1 MASTLLTVIAVV
13 ALVAALA
20 FVALWG
26 GRTADAEPLLVADRA
41 RPAGEVLRRFVRSIA
56 IAVSAGATAGVLV
69 GGLGSRL
76 AMRIMAATSGDEA
89 QGAITEADEVVGRIT
104 VGGTLGLVLFV
115 GVGLG
120 SLAALLYLLV
130 RRWLPWPAWLSGLL
144 FGVLLLAVF
153 GRDDPV
159 DPNNP
164 DFTILSPK
172 WLAVALFTLLLPLY
186 GLVLGSLV
194 ARLEAGYPTLSTRP
208 KVLVAYAPLLLF
220 APFLPVVV
228 PLAAIALLAVGAQ
241 RLRPLARAWR
251 TDVVDRVGRL
261 VLAAIGA
268 IGLGLFGAGLAE
280 ILG

>member
-1 MASTLLTVIAVV
+1 MASTLLTVTAVV

-20 FVALWG
+20 LVVLWG
-26 GRTADAEPLLVADRA
+26 GRRPEVEPLLVADRA
-41 RPAGEVLRRFVRSIA
+41 RPAGEVLRRFVRSVA

-76 AMRIMAATSGDEA
+76 AMRIMAATSGDQA
-89 QGAITEADEVVGRIT
+89 QGAITEADQVVGRIT
-104 VGGTLGLVLFV
+104 VGGTLGLVIFV
-115 GVGLG
+115 GIGFG

-159 DPNNP
+159 DPDNP

-172 WLAVALFTLLLPLY
+172 WLAVVLFTLLLPLY

-194 ARLEAGYPTLSTRP
+194 ARLEAAYPQLSARP
-208 KVLVAYAPLLLF
+208 KVLVAYAPLVLF
-220 APFLPVVV
+220 APFFPVVV
-228 PLAAIALLAVGAQ
+228 PLAAIALIAVGAQ

-251 TDVVDRVGRL
+251 SGVVDRIGHVA
-261 VLAAIGA
+261 LAVIGA
-268 IGLGLFGAGLAE
+268 VGLGFFAAGLAE